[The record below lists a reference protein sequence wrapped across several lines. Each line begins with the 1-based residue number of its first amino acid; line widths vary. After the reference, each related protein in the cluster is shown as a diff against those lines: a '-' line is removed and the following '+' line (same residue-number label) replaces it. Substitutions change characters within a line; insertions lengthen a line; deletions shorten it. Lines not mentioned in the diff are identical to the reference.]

1 MSAVIKKRLM
11 ALEEQSLKPA
21 TNIKTLCIKRDDG
34 VLIEHKTG
42 EVITDTDTRQL
53 FILEFVRA

>member
-1 MSAVIKKRLM
+1 MSAAIKRRLM

-34 VLIEHKTG
+34 VLIECKTA
-42 EVITDTDTRQL
+42 EPITDPNRKDL
-53 FILEFVRA
+53 LIIEFDNV